1 MCAHTILRNFA
12 SEKETKPQQEG
23 QRVKK
28 IQKDNKLNKGAVK
41 QRCRAVPLKM
51 RKEKSYDVNKFR
63 NSAYA
68 CNGSSI
74 SRLWTYLTEKRSPR
88 QLNKARKVITLV
100 GWKTFRTEQTRF
112 KYGALLSHYDSR
124 ALFFCNNLRLE
135 GEKMVLPPYYMY
147 MSKNF
152 IKKRKFVAFIFRSF
166 TDFY

>member
-12 SEKETKPQQEG
+12 SEKETKPQKEG

-88 QLNKARKVITLV
+88 QLNKARKVSTLV
-100 GWKTFRTEQTRF
+100 GWKTFRREQTRF
-112 KYGALLSHYDSR
+112 KYGALLSQPDSR
-124 ALFFCNNLRLE
+124 ALNVYNTPRTQTQIARI
-135 GEKMVLPPYYMY
+135 PPYN
-147 MSKNF
+147 KRQTKIF
-152 IKKRKFVAFIFRSF
+152 IKKHKFVAFIFRSF